1 MDLSKESLAAI
12 EMAEAK
18 HHTHFIGT
26 FTSLMANGDITI
38 V

>member
-1 MDLSKESLAAI
+1 MDLSKESLTTI

-18 HHTHFIGT
+18 HHTHFIGI
-26 FTSLMANGDITI
+26 FTSLMAKGDTTI